1 MYTDEIDRYY
11 ITKGTQSD
19 NAIEIRDGSFYWDL
33 DKKEDKDKKD
43 GKKEDKKE
51 EGEKE
56 KEKAKEDKERKDS
69 DVINTS

>member
-43 GKKEDKKE
+43 GKKDKKE